1 LVEFNKKRR
10 ETAEHLKDL
19 ITITEGELSSSNK
32 ENQSDV
38 DYDKWKKTLKSKSN
52 QVVSETTTSSP
63 TRSPRSKLDQEPPR
77 RKKTVRK
84 RRIFKT
90 SVQNVGGQQKDS
102 IQYELIEVSIEDS
115 NDDQNV
121 PDF

>member
-1 LVEFNKKRR
+1 MVEFNKKRR

-63 TRSPRSKLDQEPPR
+63 LRSPRSKLDQEPPR

-84 RRIFKT
+84 RRVFK
-90 SVQNVGGQQKDS
+90 SVQND
-102 IQYELIEVSIEDS
+102 ELIEVSIEDS